1 MEPIDIS
8 STDSE
13 SSDWDLDL
21 YKALNDS
28 AVADSASSVPS
39 SSVGPTFASSSG
51 TSNAG
56 SLKIC
61 FS

>member
-13 SSDWDLDL
+13 SSDWDLEK

-28 AVADSASSVPS
+28 PVRDSATSVQNSRVLPS
-39 SSVGPTFASSSG
+39 TFASSSG

-56 SLKIC
+56 KENR
-61 FS
+61 